1 MKARAGMPAIRVD
14 ASRCSGCR
22 YCEMWCSYK
31 HEGVFSS
38 SLSRVT
44 VVRDVRIGLDYPV
57 ICRFCEPA
65 PCMEACPTGSIR
77 RNDIGAIVIFEETC
91 SSCGNCINSCPYG
104 AIKMHKT
111 KGVPIVCDL
120 CGGEPECVKR
130 CPMNAL
136 TFQRFEVRAL
146 EITDPAYIYALRE
159 FAEQAR
165 RWGLDVE

>member
-1 MKARAGMPAIRVD
+1 
-14 ASRCSGCR
+14 
-22 YCEMWCSYK
+22 
-31 HEGVFSS
+31 
-38 SLSRVT
+38 
-44 VVRDVRIGLDYPV
+44 
-57 ICRFCEPA
+57 
-65 PCMEACPTGSIR
+65 
-77 RNDIGAIVIFEETC
+77 
-91 SSCGNCINSCPYG
+91 
-104 AIKMHKT
+104 MHKT

-159 FAEQAR
+159 FAEQAG